1 MEVVNGLNV
10 ASGYIHYLYNHTIGC
25 SKLTECLYEESRQA
39 KSSLGR
45 KEDEIGQSIWQTI
58 WQPVVSIPGWEKI
71 LSTLAKEHLYNH
83 ITGSSQLTVALPS
96 MALLC
101 NLYNTENRVFTCQQQ
116 TLVYYKALHNV
127 NKRWLQ
133 ISFLID
139 LRSLYMAEAAWTTYC
154 KPQFSKRIC
163 LNPTLFPVTWNNSRV
178 IFCWNCV
185 ILRGNFDSLPKLQ
198 IQILKHQWVACDL

>member
-83 ITGSSQLTVALPS
+83 ITGSSQPTVALPS
-96 MALLC
+96 MALLY
-101 NLYNTENRVFTCQQQ
+101 NLYDTENRVFTCQQQ

-127 NKRWLQ
+127 NKRMITNFILDRSKVIIYGRSSLNYLLQ
-133 ISFLID
+133 PISRIHSWISERIHTQLVVTKYSFASLCSRKFL
-139 LRSLYMAEAAWTTYC
+139 LLYHF
-154 KPQFSKRIC
+154 KPY
-163 LNPTLFPVTWNNSRV
+163 
-178 IFCWNCV
+178 
-185 ILRGNFDSLPKLQ
+185 
-198 IQILKHQWVACDL
+198 H